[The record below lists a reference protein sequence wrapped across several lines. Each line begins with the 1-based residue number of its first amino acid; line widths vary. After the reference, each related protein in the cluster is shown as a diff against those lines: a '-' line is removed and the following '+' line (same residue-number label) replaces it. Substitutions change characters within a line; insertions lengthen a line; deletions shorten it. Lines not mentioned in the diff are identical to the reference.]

1 MFMKRFFTYIIILIG
16 SSGFLLGCTKK
27 GVPVPIPNNAM
38 SAQIGTIKFNST
50 GNDISVVIAANP
62 LDTSKTALYITGIM
76 DVGRSALS
84 YISIG
89 VLDYDKSNGIGTYNV
104 SSSEADGIYDPGLG
118 VQDFFKDGSVV
129 ITASGNTITGTFQ
142 STTQSGVIISNGT
155 FSVEP

>member
-1 MFMKRFFTYIIILIG
+1 MKRFFLYVFLLIG
-16 SSGFLLGCTKK
+16 SSGFLQGCTKK
-27 GVPVPIPNNAM
+27 AVPVPIPNNTM

-62 LDTSKTALYITGIM
+62 LDTSKTALYITGLM
-76 DVGRSALS
+76 DVGSSALS

-104 SSSEADGIYDPGLG
+104 SSSDADGIYDPGSGLE
-118 VQDFFKDGSVV
+118 DYFIDGYVV
-129 ITASGNTITGTFQ
+129 VTASGSTISGTFQ
-142 STTQSGVIISNGT
+142 SITQSGSIISNGT